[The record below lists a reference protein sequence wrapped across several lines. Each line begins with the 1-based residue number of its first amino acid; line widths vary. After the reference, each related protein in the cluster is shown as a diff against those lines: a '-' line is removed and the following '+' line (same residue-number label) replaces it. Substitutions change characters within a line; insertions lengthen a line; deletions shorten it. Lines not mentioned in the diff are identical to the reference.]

1 MTKFAVMISVVY
13 EDAYCLIAEKPSNV
27 LVHHAHHSRNKLHED
42 SLVQLIERQL
52 GASYTPIHRLDR
64 KTSGLVLFAKDKS
77 FVSQFQELFT
87 KQQIEKT
94 YYAVVRG
101 FAPQSKV
108 IDSPV
113 KGRDA
118 DVYKEAETHL
128 TTLNQVQL
136 DIPVKPY
143 PTSRY
148 SLVKLEPKTGRL
160 HQLRIHMNKI
170 SHPIIGDPKYGDKNH
185 NLMFESE
192 FNSPNLLL
200 HAGSLAFTN
209 PFTQK
214 EVSIQAPFSEEWLR
228 LFSKFDWKNPIAQ

>member
-13 EDAYCLIAEKPSNV
+13 EDEFCLIADKPSNM

-42 SLVQLIERQL
+42 SLVQLIEQQF
-52 GASYTPIHRLDR
+52 GASFAPIHRLDR

-87 KQQIEKT
+87 QQQIEKT

-101 FAPQSKV
+101 FAPESKV

-118 DVYKEAETHL
+118 DVYKDAETVL
-128 TTLNQVQL
+128 STLAQVQL

-185 NLMFESE
+185 NLMFASE
-192 FNSPNLLL
+192 FNAPNLLL
-200 HAGSLAFTN
+200 HAGSLEFIHPITH
-209 PFTQK
+209 K
-214 EVSIQAPFSEEWLR
+214 KLSVQALFSKEWLN
-228 LFSKFDWKNPIAQ
+228 LFAKFDWKNPIAQ